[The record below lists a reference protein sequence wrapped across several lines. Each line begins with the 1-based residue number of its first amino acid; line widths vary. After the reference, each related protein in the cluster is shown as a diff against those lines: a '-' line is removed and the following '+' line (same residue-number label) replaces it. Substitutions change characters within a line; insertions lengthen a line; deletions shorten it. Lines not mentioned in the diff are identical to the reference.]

1 MFTDQNKIAIEF
13 MSLCHNIVLGDTF
26 FIFYLG
32 LNNIT

>member
-26 FIFYLG
+26 FFLDS
-32 LNNIT
+32 IT